1 MNSIDIAVAIDNGKP
16 GAASEERARKRR
28 LRTLQDLWV
37 DCSFQIVVVFIAILL
52 LIYTII
58 GKYNN
63 RAEVYKRA
71 DYRTSWR

>member
-1 MNSIDIAVAIDNGKP
+1 MNSIDIAAAIENGRP
-16 GAASEERARKRR
+16 RAASEERTRKRR
-28 LRTLQDLWV
+28 LRTLQNLWV
-37 DCSFQIVVVFIAILL
+37 DFSFQIVVVFTALLL